1 MATQRILTVSQIA
14 ALAGLFERANGASEA
29 QFMQILGDLAVI
41 LDDVLKPRTRHVDMA
56 LSAFLDSAAK
66 SIPKLLQDNTAQ
78 LMEFPAAAARFQT
91 AMAGVVEL
99 VNRAQG
105 PASPKPKRR

>member
-1 MATQRILTVSQIA
+1 MANPRILTVSQIA
-14 ALAGLFERANGASEA
+14 ALAGLFERANGATES

-41 LDDVLKPRTRHVDMA
+41 LDDVLKPRTRHVDMS

-91 AMAGVVEL
+91 AMVGVVEL

-105 PASPKPKRR
+105 PASQKPKRR